1 MGTDGHGFLGRARH
15 SVRADVVKVNALTGN
30 RRRAEDC
37 PPCLDIVTLHRCSFV
52 PVRGQDFGQSFYRLG

>member
-1 MGTDGHGFLGRARH
+1 MDMDFLVGR
-15 SVRADVVKVNALTGN
+15 VTPCADVVKVNALTGN